1 MARESHTFHSLAKA
15 FPQIQRRR
23 LLSSCLS
30 VPSNAKPRHR
40 LAVKGSRPV
49 WRVLQDKD
57 FGLGTNARRTRRQAW
72 SRGGAASAA
81 SKRGGGAS
89 GRAYQHMCSSI
100 AMGWLPFPCTKSAL
114 QTNFAQKISKDPK
127 AGPPKTLDDFFSGWE
142 ALLTSS
148 AERQRS
154 FAPFGCCGRDLLDL
168 FGSGRWPQ
176 AQRAPKSRPS
186 GCAGPFRC

>member
-23 LLSSCLS
+23 SLSSCLS

-40 LAVKGSRPV
+40 LAVKGIRYG

-114 QTNFAQKISKDPK
+114 QTNFAQKEIQKPVRPRPSTTFSL
-127 AGPPKTLDDFFSGWE
+127 AGAAGRSGAWMGG
-142 ALLTSS
+142 S
-148 AERQRS
+148 AH
-154 FAPFGCCGRDLLDL
+154 L
-168 FGSGRWPQ
+168 FG
-176 AQRAPKSRPS
+176 RAAEILRSLWMLWTRPS
-186 GCAGPFRC
+186 